1 MSLDSVKTVFE
12 IGYYIVAICAAI
24 AAVIVYYQNRR
35 LEQSRWASTFYEKF
49 YEGQKYTNVRVLLD
63 SSDSQNVEK
72 LAEEESVEF
81 SDYLNFFEH
90 IAIFAESGQLT
101 SHDVEASFAYYL
113 NCLEKQPKVR
123 AYIENEEKGYE
134 KLRAYLGKRKKMA

>member
-1 MSLDSVKTVFE
+1 MSLDGVKTVFE

-35 LEQSRWASTFYEKF
+35 LEQSRWASTFYDKF
-49 YEGQKYTNVRVLLD
+49 YEGDRYRNVRVVLD

-72 LAEEESVEF
+72 LVDEESLEF
-81 SDYLNFFEH
+81 TDYLNFFEH

-101 SHDVEASFAYYL
+101 SSDVEASFAYYL
-113 NCLEKQPKVR
+113 NCLEDRPNIR
-123 AYIENEEKGYE
+123 AYIENEEKGFE
-134 KLRAYLGKRKKMA
+134 KLRAYLSKRKKVL